1 MAAIAMPRATNG
13 FIAIIALK
21 APCIIEPALTI
32 LLYISKALMI
42 PLITFMATKAPA
54 KAAKATFILSIA
66 SLLLLILPMKSAI
79 FFVISANLLASED
92 IVFATFST
100 EVEFFTVDSS
110 TPAKDFIR
118 LPIISITEP
127 NALFRLSHIAEN

>member
-1 MAAIAMPRATNG
+1 
-13 FIAIIALK
+13 
-21 APCIIEPALTI
+21 
-32 LLYISKALMI
+32 MI
-42 PLITFMATKAPA
+42 PLITFIATKAPA
-54 KAAKATFILSIA
+54 KATKAIFIASIA

-100 EVEFFTVDSS
+100 EVEFFEVDSS

-118 LPIISITEP
+118 LPIIPITEP